1 MSWLF
6 VGSLEIHRRSVVSF
20 IQVTGSVEP
29 TNTGEGWREGWGPP
43 PQVAGVQKC
52 NSFWLSL
59 NPLQSQEFSP
69 SQTFPSCP
77 ISTQILFL
85 SLLESTLN
93 A

>member
-20 IQVTGSVEP
+20 IQVTGSVGP

-52 NSFWLSL
+52 NS
-59 NPLQSQEFSP
+59 
-69 SQTFPSCP
+69 
-77 ISTQILFL
+77 
-85 SLLESTLN
+85 
-93 A
+93 